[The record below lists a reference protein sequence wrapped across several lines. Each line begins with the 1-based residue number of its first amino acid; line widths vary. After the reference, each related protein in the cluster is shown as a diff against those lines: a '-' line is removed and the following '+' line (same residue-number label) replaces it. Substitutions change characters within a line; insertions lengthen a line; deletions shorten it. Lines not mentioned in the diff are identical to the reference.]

1 MSRNIMRHLRFSK
14 SEYEAVSRKAEYL
27 KMPKGR
33 FIRKIAVQG
42 NLKRYDLYELRKIT
56 RAFRYCGDSLEQ
68 TRKITEAEKSEHLPE
83 IENLQ
88 ERFLNISKTFEKEIK
103 KLRPNV
109 LI

>member
-1 MSRNIMRHLRFSK
+1 MSRNIVRHLRFSK
-14 SEYEAVSRKAEYL
+14 SEYDVVSKKAAYL
-27 KMPKGR
+27 KIPEGR
-33 FIRKIAVQG
+33 FLRKIAVQG

-56 RAFRYCGDSLEQ
+56 RAFYYCGDSLEQ
-68 TRKITEAEKSEHLPE
+68 IRKIAETEKSEYLPE

-88 ERFLNISKTFEKEIK
+88 DRFLNISKKYEKEIK

>member
-1 MSRNIMRHLRFSK
+1 MSRNIMHHLRFSK
-14 SEYEAVSRKAEYL
+14 SEYEAISRKASYL
-27 KMPKGR
+27 KIPEGR

-56 RAFRYCGDSLEQ
+56 RAFYYCGDSLEQ
-68 TRKITEAEKSEHLPE
+68 IRKIAETEKSEYLAE
-83 IENLQ
+83 IKNLQ
-88 ERFLNISKTFEKEIK
+88 DRFLNISKVFEKEIK

>member
-1 MSRNIMRHLRFSK
+1 MSRNIVRHLRFSK
-14 SEYEAVSRKAEYL
+14 SEYEAVSRKAAYL

-42 NLKRYDLYELRKIT
+42 NMKRYDLDELRKIT
-56 RAFRYCGDSLEQ
+56 RAFNYCGDSLGQ
-68 TRKITEAEKSEHLPE
+68 IRKIAETEKSEYLAE
-83 IENLQ
+83 IKNLQ
-88 ERFLNISKTFEKEIK
+88 NRFLNISKVFEKEIK

>member
-1 MSRNIMRHLRFSK
+1 MSRHIVRHLRFSK
-14 SEYEAVSRKAEYL
+14 SEYEAISRKASYL
-27 KMPKGR
+27 KIPERR

-56 RAFRYCGDSLEQ
+56 RVLYYCGDSLNQ
-68 TRKITEAEKSEHLPE
+68 IRKIVETEKSEYLAE
-83 IENLQ
+83 IKNLQ
-88 ERFLNISKTFEKEIK
+88 DRFLNISKTFEKEIK

>member
-14 SEYEAVSRKAEYL
+14 SEYDAVSRRADYL
-27 KMPKGR
+27 KMPEGR

-68 TRKITEAEKSEHLPE
+68 IRKIAETEKSEYLPE
-83 IENLQ
+83 IKNLQ
-88 ERFLNISKTFEKEIK
+88 DRFLNISKSFEKEIK

>member
-1 MSRNIMRHLRFSK
+1 MSRNIVRHLRFSK

-68 TRKITEAEKSEHLPE
+68 IRKIAETEKSEYLPE
-83 IENLQ
+83 K
-88 ERFLNISKTFEKEIK
+88 KTCRTDF
-103 KLRPNV
+103 
-109 LI
+109 